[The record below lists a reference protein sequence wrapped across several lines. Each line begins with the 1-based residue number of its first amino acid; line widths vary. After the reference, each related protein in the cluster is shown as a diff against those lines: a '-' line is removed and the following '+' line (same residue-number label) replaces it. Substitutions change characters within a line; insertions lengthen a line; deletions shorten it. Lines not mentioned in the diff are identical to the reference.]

1 MLSIRQIAIRRKGRL
16 LALKLE
22 IGDILILK
30 KNHPCGGNRFMVMRT
45 GMDFRL
51 KCLTCNTQIWIDRP
65 NLEKRVR
72 GIEPA
77 NQKPE

>member
-1 MLSIRQIAIRRKGRL
+1 
-16 LALKLE
+16 
-22 IGDILILK
+22 
-30 KNHPCGGNRFMVMRT
+30 MVMRT